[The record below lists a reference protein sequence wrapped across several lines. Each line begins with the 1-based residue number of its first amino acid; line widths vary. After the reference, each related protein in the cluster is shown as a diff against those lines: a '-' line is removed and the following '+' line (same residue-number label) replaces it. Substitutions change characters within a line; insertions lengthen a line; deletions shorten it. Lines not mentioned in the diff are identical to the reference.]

1 MDLPVIWFIA
11 ISVLWTGYF
20 ILEGFDFG
28 VGTLLPF
35 MGRRDSV
42 DRRVTI
48 NSIGP
53 VWDAN
58 EVWLI
63 TALGAT
69 FAAFPAWY
77 ASLLSG
83 FYVPMFVILIAL
95 ILRGVAFEYR
105 GKRDDSAWRAR
116 WDLAIFLGSSV
127 PAFLWGLIF
136 ANVLRGVAMDADQI
150 VTAGV
155 LDLLNPY
162 ALLGGL
168 TTLALFTLHGAV
180 FLTLKTDGPVRS
192 RARAAAVRAAWVAV
206 PAGVVFL
213 AWTQSAHGEAWTL
226 PLAVVAALALVGGV
240 AAVLRRRERLSFAL
254 TAVTVLATF
263 TALFGSLFPDVLPST
278 TDPAFSLTVAN
289 ASSADYTL
297 TVMSWV
303 AVFFLPLI
311 LAYQGWSYWVF
322 RQRVT
327 SATVTGESAGPEPG
341 PGPAPEHE
349 PAA

>member
-327 SATVTGESAGPEPG
+327 SATVTGESAEPEPG